1 MHSHVIDRVTFLLQK
16 VSGKLFKC
24 FACNQIKS
32 NIDKCHLIA
41 SKNQIAEIQIGNF
54 SIKCNSNVE
63 LLGVNSDSKLILI
76 VMLPIYDLFSRAIKT
91 LRALARVTLYM
102 KL

>member
-1 MHSHVIDRVTFLLQK
+1 MIDRVTFLLQES
-16 VSGKLFKC
+16 SGKLFNC

-41 SKNQIAEIQIGNF
+41 SKNYIAEFQIGNF
-54 SIKCNSNVE
+54 SIKCNSNEE
-63 LLGVNSDSKLILI
+63 LLGVSSDSKLILI
-76 VMLPIYDLFSRAIKT
+76 VMLTIYNLCSRAIKK
-91 LRALARVTLYM
+91 LSALARVTLYM

>member
-1 MHSHVIDRVTFLLQK
+1 MIDRVTFLLQEL
-16 VSGKLFKC
+16 SGKLFKC

-32 NIDKCHLIA
+32 NIDKCHLFP
-41 SKNQIAEIQIGNF
+41 SKNYIAEIQIGNF

-63 LLGVNSDSKLILI
+63 LLGVNSHSKLILI
-76 VMLPIYDLFSRAIKT
+76 VMLPIYDLFSGAIKT
-91 LRALARVTLYM
+91 LRAVARVTLYM